1 MFTIYPSITGSLP
14 DIYSQSNDHPVQQV
28 SADTGLPRNVT
39 AITDCVSFL
48 RESAPKVGDAC
59 HFFTSEHEKDK
70 LIRFYR
76 QQTGS
81 GFFLLSATRMTSTTT
96 R

>member
-1 MFTIYPSITGSLP
+1 MFTVYPSAAGSVP
-14 DIYSQSNDHPVQQV
+14 NVYSQSKVHPVQEV
-28 SADTGLPRNVT
+28 SADTGPTRNVT
-39 AITDCVSFL
+39 VITECVSFL

>member
-1 MFTIYPSITGSLP
+1 MFTIYPSAAGGVP
-14 DIYSQSNDHPVQQV
+14 DVYSQSNDHPVQQV
-28 SADTGLPRNVT
+28 SADTGLTRNVT

-48 RESAPKVGDAC
+48 RESAPKVRDAC
-59 HFFTSEHEKDK
+59 HFFESEHEKDY
-70 LIRFYR
+70 LIRFFQ

-81 GFFLLSATRMTSTTT
+81 GFFLSSGTRMTLTTI